1 MLATDTAVGRDGGK
15 EEPKGE
21 NEWGFELHR
30 GGTVGMA
37 LEIFDTVGTYRE
49 DVIVLRKRGS
59 LMMREK
65 RSDTDG
71 AIRMLLYPRWR

>member
-15 EEPKGE
+15 KEAQGE
-21 NEWGFELHR
+21 NEGGFGLHR

-37 LEIFDTVGTYRE
+37 LEIFDTVSTYRE
-49 DVIVLRKRGS
+49 DVILLRKRGS

-71 AIRMLLYPRWR
+71 ARSMLLYPRWR